1 MFKRIIISL
10 IVLLMMTPAVSA
22 RVVEDVE
29 MPETVMVGDYTVA
42 LNGAGVRQVMFMK
55 PYVSG
60 LYLRAA
66 ETDPTKIL
74 TADEPMA
81 IRLELLSGQSRRM
94 FLRALRNGMRAA
106 AGSLDI
112 PWESVEGRYE
122 KFTEIFSDDFNKGDV
137 MEFKYL
143 PGEGVQLFKNNEL
156 RGTLEGFDFKQAY
169 FGIWFNEDS
178 PADSDLKAAML
189 AGDMR
194 VAMADIKAEEM
205 QLAAAETEAEEAAQR
220 AEAEAEEAA
229 RRAAAEAEEAARK
242 AEADARMLAEKK
254 AAEEKARAE
263 AEAKRAT
270 ELAAREAEKET
281 VTAPAISKDA
291 FVKESVYF
299 AFDDASLSAAAKK
312 TLDKKVEWL
321 KANPGVSIAI
331 EASTDVRGPAV
342 YNEWLAQR
350 RGNSVKKY
358 LTDAGINA
366 ARIDLVVIGEIATG
380 DYAENRRV
388 SFHIK

>member
-1 MFKRIIISL
+1 MLKRIMITF

-29 MPETVMVGDYTVA
+29 LPETLMVGDYTVA

-74 TADEPMA
+74 AADEPMA

-106 AGSLDI
+106 SGSLDI

-122 KFTEIFSDDFNKGDV
+122 MFTEILHDDFNKGDV

-143 PGEGVQLFKNNEL
+143 PGEGVQIFKNNDL
-156 RGTLEGFDFKQAY
+156 RGTLEGFDFKMAY

-205 QLAAAETEAEEAAQR
+205 RLAAVDTEAEEAARR

-229 RRAAAEAEEAARK
+229 RRAAAEAEKAR
-242 AEADARMLAEKK
+242 AEAEARMLAEKK

-263 AEAKRAT
+263 AEAKRAA
-270 ELAAREAEKET
+270 ELAAREAEVEK
-281 VTAPAISKDA
+281 VAAPAISRDE
-291 FVKESVYF
+291 FVRESVYF
-299 AFDDASLSAAAKK
+299 AFDDASLSAQAKK
-312 TLDKKVEWL
+312 TLDKKVDWL

-331 EASTDVRGPAV
+331 EASTDERGPTV

-358 LTDAGINA
+358 LTDAGISS
-366 ARIDLVVIGEIATG
+366 ARIDLVVIGEITTG

-388 SFHIK
+388 SFRIK